1 MEEKNIQSKKKDYLL
16 PISIVLAALI
26 IGGAFVYSKGL
37 NIQKQQAALEETKT
51 NVQNG
56 IKLAILDDQPVLG
69 KADAPVTI
77 FEYSDFQC
85 PYCRRFQMLAHLDIV
100 KDYVEP
106 GLAKIVFIDVPFH
119 GDLSFLASQ
128 ATWCAKEQNKYWEM
142 HDAIFSKADDANTF
156 KTESLIKIA
165 GDLKL
170 DTDAFSN
177 CLNSQKYAQRIS
189 QSLDSVTKMG
199 IYGTPSIIV
208 TKTNKLPLT
217 IDALAIQN
225 AFNGNQPQVDLGGAT
240 LLIGA
245 QPYST
250 VKSVID
256 SYVK

>member
-37 NIQKQQAALEETKT
+37 NVQKQQAALEETKT

-119 GDLSFLASQ
+119 EFSSIASQ
-128 ATWCAKEQNKYWEM
+128 AAWCAKEQNKYWEM
-142 HDAIFSKADDANTF
+142 HDTLFSKADDANTF

-177 CLNSQKYAQRIS
+177 CLNSQKYAQRIQ

-199 IYGTPSIIV
+199 IYGTPSIII
-208 TKTNKLPLT
+208 TKTEKLPLSINT
-217 IDALAIQN
+217 GVIQT
-225 AFNGNQPQVDLGGAT
+225 AFQGNQYQIDLNGAT

-250 VKSVID
+250 VKSIID